1 MRRLLAVQAQ
11 DLHAARRALR
21 ARTRRLTAVDVDRAL
36 TDERSIIMAWLG
48 RGTLHM
54 VSREDYPWMLALTA
68 PRQATDSDRR
78 LAQEGISGADAER
91 ALRAIEEALSDAGPL
106 TRPELAAR
114 VAAQGI
120 RTEGQAM
127 PHLLRRAALRGTA
140 VLGPIRGA
148 RQAFALTRDWLDAE
162 PATGLAGAE
171 RDSALA
177 ELGRRYLAGHGP
189 ATAGDLAYWAGLPLR
204 DARAGL
210 EAIAGELAELDDG
223 LVELAAGGATPRRI
237 APRLLPAFDAYMLGW
252 KDRRFAVPAEQIP
265 RVYSGGMVSP
275 AATADGRMV
284 GTWRA
289 ARRGRRLALE
299 IEPFEEL
306 PSGVEDGLRGE
317 AGDVA
322 RFEGLELA

>member
-1 MRRLLAVQAQ
+1 MQAQ

-21 ARTRRLTAVDVDRAL
+21 ARTRRLTAADVNRAL
-36 TDERSIIMAWLG
+36 TDERSVVMAWLG

-54 VSREDYPWMLALTA
+54 VAREDYPWMLGLMA
-68 PRQATDSDRR
+68 PRHGTGSDRR

-91 ALRAIEEALSDAGPL
+91 ALRVIEGALADAGPL

-140 VLGPIRGA
+140 VLGPMRGA

-162 PATGLAGAE
+162 PPTVCAGAE
-171 RDSALA
+171 RDAALA
-177 ELGRRYLAGHGP
+177 ELARRYLVGHGP
-189 ATAGDLAYWAGLPLR
+189 ATAHDLAYWAGLPLR

-223 LVELAAGGATPRRI
+223 LVELAAGEATPRRI
-237 APRLLPAFDAYMLGW
+237 APRLLPAFDAYLLGW
-252 KDRRFAVPAEQIP
+252 KDRGFAVPAEQLP

-299 IEPFEEL
+299 IAPFDDL
-306 PSGVEDGLRGE
+306 PPGVEDGLRRE
-317 AGDVA
+317 AADVA